1 MSDLKNDLRIA
12 KVMLAAQEE
21 VIHNREQ
28 RERELREKAEKA
40 FAERQKPKEEH
51 KPTTPEERKA
61 VIERFVT
68 AAKNRFKK

>member
-21 VIHNREQ
+21 VIRNREQ

-40 FAERQKPKEEH
+40 FAERQKPKE
-51 KPTTPEERKA
+51 KPKPMTLEERTA
-61 VIERFVT
+61 IMERLMT
-68 AAKNRFKK
+68 SMKNKNKK